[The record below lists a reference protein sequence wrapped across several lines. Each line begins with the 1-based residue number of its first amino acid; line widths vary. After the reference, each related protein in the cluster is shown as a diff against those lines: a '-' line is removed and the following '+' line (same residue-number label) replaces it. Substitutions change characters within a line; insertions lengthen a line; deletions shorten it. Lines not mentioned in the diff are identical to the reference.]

1 MKKKYIIVAACCFAI
16 IAAFTFYYFFTPLNA
31 EGKTA
36 YIYIDNDDNIDSV
49 INKIR
54 PHSRAHA
61 MKAYTTLVRHSHYAE
76 HIRPGRY
83 ALDPHTS
90 TFNTFRHIKNGI
102 QEPLKLTI
110 PSVRT
115 MERLAAVIG
124 KKLLADSA
132 EISKAI
138 NDPNIQRDLGV
149 NDTTFTAIII
159 PNTYD
164 VYWNI
169 SPKKFLMRMK
179 KEYDSFWNNERKS
192 QAQALGLTK
201 LQVATLASI
210 IDEETAN
217 DQEKPAIARM
227 YLNRLRIDMPLQA
240 DPTVKFA
247 LKDFTLKRIYNN
259 MLTVKSPYNTYINT
273 GLPPGPIRIP
283 TLASL
288 LAVLEPDQHDYLYMC
303 AKEDLSGTHRFAK
316 TYQEHLQNAK
326 RYADALNK
334 RGIK

>member
-1 MKKKYIIVAACCFAI
+1 
-16 IAAFTFYYFFTPLNA
+16 
-31 EGKTA
+31 
-36 YIYIDNDDNIDSV
+36 
-49 INKIR
+49 
-54 PHSRAHA
+54 

-83 ALDPHTS
+83 ALDPRTS

-110 PSVRT
+110 PPVRT

-124 KKLLADSA
+124 NKLLADST
-132 EISKAI
+132 EISNAI
-138 NDPNIQRDLGV
+138 NDPAIQRELGV
-149 NDTTFTAIII
+149 NDTTFTAMII

-179 KEYDSFWNNERKS
+179 KEYDNFWNNERKG

-217 DQEKPAIARM
+217 DEEKPAIAAM
-227 YLNRLRIDMPLQA
+227 YLNRLRIGMPLQA

-247 LKDFTLKRIYNN
+247 LNDFTLKRIYNN
-259 MLTVKSPYNTYINT
+259 MLTVKSPYNTYVST

-303 AKEDLSGTHRFAK
+303 AKEDLSGTHRFAR

-326 RYADALNK
+326 RYADALNQ

>member
-1 MKKKYIIVAACCFAI
+1 MKKTYIIVAACCLALM
-16 IAAFTFYYFFTPLNA
+16 AAFTFYYFFTPLNA
-31 EGKTA
+31 EGKTV

-110 PSVRT
+110 PPVRT

-124 KKLLADSA
+124 NKLLADST
-132 EISKAI
+132 EISNAI
-138 NDPNIQRDLGV
+138 NDPAIQRELGV
-149 NDTTFTAIII
+149 NDTTFTAMII

-179 KEYDSFWNNERKS
+179 KEYDNFWNNERKG

-217 DQEKPAIARM
+217 DEEKPAIAAM
-227 YLNRLRIDMPLQA
+227 YLNRLRIGMPLQA

-247 LKDFTLKRIYNN
+247 LNDFTLKRIYNN
-259 MLTVKSPYNTYINT
+259 MLTVKSPYNTYVNT

-303 AKEDLSGTHRFAK
+303 AKEDLSGTHRFAR

-326 RYADALNK
+326 RYADALNQ